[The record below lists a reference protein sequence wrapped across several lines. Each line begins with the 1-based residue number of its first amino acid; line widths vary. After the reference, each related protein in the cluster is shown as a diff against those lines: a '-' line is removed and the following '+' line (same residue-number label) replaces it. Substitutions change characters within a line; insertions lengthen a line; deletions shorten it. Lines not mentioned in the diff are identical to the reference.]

1 MRIIEFEIGNYKEIW
16 KKMIEF
22 TETRTKDT
30 QDELWITEH
39 NPIYTL
45 GKNANENNI
54 IDAGD
59 IPVLRVDRGG
69 EVTYHGP
76 GQIIIY
82 VLIDLKRKGLNVSDL
97 IFILEES
104 IIQLLKKYNI
114 SANRMKKAPGV
125 GLAANQIGILKKI
138 ITVHIFNEEK
148 KINKTYALFNPIIK
162 SYSKE
167 TIVMEE
173 GCLSFPK
180 QFIDIERPSSIE
192 IEYLDQNNNLIKEEK
207 EGYEARILQHEVDHL
222 YGKLFV
228 DYLSTL
234 KKNKI
239 IKRVQKLKKIG
250 EI

>member
-16 KKMIEF
+16 KKMVEF
-22 TETRTKDT
+22 TATRTKDT

-104 IIQLLKKYNI
+104 IIRLLKNYNI
-114 SANRMKKAPGV
+114 KASRMKKAPGV
-125 GLAANQIGILKKI
+125 YVDSMKIASIGIRVSRGCTYHGLSFNYDVDLEPFFGINTCGFDQLNVTSLKKLNI
-138 ITVHIFNEEK
+138 NENKATLLRE
-148 KINKTYALFNPIIK
+148 IN
-162 SYSKE
+162 
-167 TIVMEE
+167 
-173 GCLSFPK
+173 
-180 QFIDIERPSSIE
+180 E
-192 IEYLDQNNNLIKEEK
+192 ILRD
-207 EGYEARILQHEVDHL
+207 
-222 YGKLFV
+222 KLV
-228 DYLSTL
+228 
-234 KKNKI
+234 N
-239 IKRVQKLKKIG
+239 
-250 EI
+250 

>member
-1 MRIIEFEIGNYKEIW
+1 MRIVEFEIGNYKEIW
-16 KKMIEF
+16 KKMVEF
-22 TETRTKDT
+22 TATRTKDT

-114 SANRMKKAPGV
+114 RASRMKKAPGV
-125 GLAANQIGILKKI
+125 YVDSMKIASIGIR
-138 ITVHIFNEEK
+138 VSRGC
-148 KINKTYALFNPIIK
+148 TYH
-162 SYSKE
+162 
-167 TIVMEE
+167 
-173 GCLSFPK
+173 GLSFNYDVDLAPFFGINTCGFDQLNVTSLK
-180 QFIDIERPSSIE
+180 NLNIYENKAILLKDINE
-192 IEYLDQNNNLIKEEK
+192 ILTD
-207 EGYEARILQHEVDHL
+207 
-222 YGKLFV
+222 KLV
-228 DYLSTL
+228 
-234 KKNKI
+234 N
-239 IKRVQKLKKIG
+239 
-250 EI
+250 

>member
-22 TETRTKDT
+22 TATRTKDT

-114 SANRMKKAPGV
+114 RASRMKKAPGV
-125 GLAANQIGILKKI
+125 YVDSMKIASIGIR
-138 ITVHIFNEEK
+138 VSRGC
-148 KINKTYALFNPIIK
+148 TYH
-162 SYSKE
+162 
-167 TIVMEE
+167 
-173 GCLSFPK
+173 GLSFNYDVDLAPFFGINTCGFDQLNITSLK
-180 QFIDIERPSSIE
+180 NLNIYENKAILLRDINE
-192 IEYLDQNNNLIKEEK
+192 ILTD
-207 EGYEARILQHEVDHL
+207 
-222 YGKLFV
+222 KLV
-228 DYLSTL
+228 
-234 KKNKI
+234 N
-239 IKRVQKLKKIG
+239 
-250 EI
+250 

>member
-22 TETRTKDT
+22 TKTRTKDT

-104 IIQLLKKYNI
+104 IIQLLKNYNI
-114 SANRMKKAPGV
+114 RASRMKKAPGV
-125 GLAANQIGILKKI
+125 YVDSMKIASIGIR
-138 ITVHIFNEEK
+138 VSRGC
-148 KINKTYALFNPIIK
+148 TYH
-162 SYSKE
+162 
-167 TIVMEE
+167 
-173 GCLSFPK
+173 GLSFNYDVDLAPFFGINTCGFDQLNVTSLK
-180 QFIDIERPSSIE
+180 NLNINENKAILLRE
-192 IEYLDQNNNLIKEEK
+192 INE
-207 EGYEARILQHEVDHL
+207 ILTD
-222 YGKLFV
+222 KLV
-228 DYLSTL
+228 
-234 KKNKI
+234 N
-239 IKRVQKLKKIG
+239 
-250 EI
+250 

>member
-45 GKNANENNI
+45 GKNANKNNI

-114 SANRMKKAPGV
+114 RASRMKKAPGV
-125 GLAANQIGILKKI
+125 YVDSMKIASIGIR
-138 ITVHIFNEEK
+138 VSRGC
-148 KINKTYALFNPIIK
+148 TYH
-162 SYSKE
+162 
-167 TIVMEE
+167 
-173 GCLSFPK
+173 GLSFNYDVDLAPFFGINTCGFDQLNVTSLK
-180 QFIDIERPSSIE
+180 NLNINENKAILLRE
-192 IEYLDQNNNLIKEEK
+192 INE
-207 EGYEARILQHEVDHL
+207 ILKD
-222 YGKLFV
+222 KLV
-228 DYLSTL
+228 
-234 KKNKI
+234 N
-239 IKRVQKLKKIG
+239 
-250 EI
+250 

>member
-1 MRIIEFEIGNYKEIW
+1 MRIVEFEIGNYKEIW
-16 KKMIEF
+16 KKMVEF
-22 TETRTKDT
+22 TATRTKDT

-104 IIQLLKKYNI
+104 IIRLLKNYNI
-114 SANRMKKAPGV
+114 KASRMKKAPGV
-125 GLAANQIGILKKI
+125 YVDSMKIASIGIRVSRGCTYHGLSFNYDVDLEPFFGINTCGFDQLNVTSLKKLNI
-138 ITVHIFNEEK
+138 NENKATLLRE
-148 KINKTYALFNPIIK
+148 IN
-162 SYSKE
+162 
-167 TIVMEE
+167 
-173 GCLSFPK
+173 
-180 QFIDIERPSSIE
+180 E
-192 IEYLDQNNNLIKEEK
+192 ILRD
-207 EGYEARILQHEVDHL
+207 
-222 YGKLFV
+222 KLV
-228 DYLSTL
+228 
-234 KKNKI
+234 N
-239 IKRVQKLKKIG
+239 
-250 EI
+250 

>member
-22 TETRTKDT
+22 TATRTKDT

-104 IIQLLKKYNI
+104 IILLLKKYNI
-114 SANRMKKAPGV
+114 RASRMKKAPGV
-125 GLAANQIGILKKI
+125 YVDSMKIASIGIRVSRGCTYHGLSFNYDVDLEPFFGINTCGFDQLNVTSLKKLNI
-138 ITVHIFNEEK
+138 NENKATLLNE
-148 KINKTYALFNPIIK
+148 IN
-162 SYSKE
+162 
-167 TIVMEE
+167 
-173 GCLSFPK
+173 
-180 QFIDIERPSSIE
+180 E
-192 IEYLDQNNNLIKEEK
+192 ILRD
-207 EGYEARILQHEVDHL
+207 
-222 YGKLFV
+222 KLV
-228 DYLSTL
+228 
-234 KKNKI
+234 N
-239 IKRVQKLKKIG
+239 
-250 EI
+250 

>member
-114 SANRMKKAPGV
+114 RASRMKKAPGV
-125 GLAANQIGILKKI
+125 YVDSMKIASIGIRVFRGCTYHGLSFNYDVDLAPFFGINTCGFDQLNVTSLKKLNINENKAI
-138 ITVHIFNEEK
+138 ILREINE
-148 KINKTYALFNPIIK
+148 
-162 SYSKE
+162 
-167 TIVMEE
+167 
-173 GCLSFPK
+173 
-180 QFIDIERPSSIE
+180 
-192 IEYLDQNNNLIKEEK
+192 
-207 EGYEARILQHEVDHL
+207 ILTD
-222 YGKLFV
+222 KLV
-228 DYLSTL
+228 
-234 KKNKI
+234 N
-239 IKRVQKLKKIG
+239 
-250 EI
+250 

>member
-22 TETRTKDT
+22 TATRTKDT

-45 GKNANENNI
+45 GKNANKNNI

-104 IIQLLKKYNI
+104 IILLLKKYNVRA
-114 SANRMKKAPGV
+114 SRMKKAPGV
-125 GLAANQIGILKKI
+125 YVDSMKIASIGIRVSRGCTYHGLSFNYDVDLEPFFGINTCGFDQLNVTSLKKLNI
-138 ITVHIFNEEK
+138 NENKATLLRE
-148 KINKTYALFNPIIK
+148 IN
-162 SYSKE
+162 
-167 TIVMEE
+167 
-173 GCLSFPK
+173 
-180 QFIDIERPSSIE
+180 E
-192 IEYLDQNNNLIKEEK
+192 ILRD
-207 EGYEARILQHEVDHL
+207 
-222 YGKLFV
+222 KLV
-228 DYLSTL
+228 
-234 KKNKI
+234 N
-239 IKRVQKLKKIG
+239 
-250 EI
+250 

>member
-22 TETRTKDT
+22 TATRTKDT

-82 VLIDLKRKGLNVSDL
+82 VLIDLKRKGLYVSDL
-97 IFILEES
+97 ILILEES

-114 SANRMKKAPGV
+114 SASRMKKAPGV
-125 GLAANQIGILKKI
+125 YVDSMKIASIGIRVSRGCTYHGLSFNYDVDLEPFFGINTCGFDQLNVTSLKKLNI
-138 ITVHIFNEEK
+138 NE
-148 KINKTYALFNPIIK
+148 NKATL
-162 SYSKE
+162 
-167 TIVMEE
+167 
-173 GCLSFPK
+173 L
-180 QFIDIERPSSIE
+180 RE
-192 IEYLDQNNNLIKEEK
+192 ISE
-207 EGYEARILQHEVDHL
+207 ILTD
-222 YGKLFV
+222 KLV
-228 DYLSTL
+228 
-234 KKNKI
+234 N
-239 IKRVQKLKKIG
+239 
-250 EI
+250 

>member
-22 TETRTKDT
+22 TATRTKDT

-54 IDAGD
+54 IDAD
-59 IPVLRVDRGG
+59 NIPVLRVDRGG

-104 IIQLLKKYNI
+104 IIRLLKNYNI
-114 SANRMKKAPGV
+114 MANRMKKAPGV
-125 GLAANQIGILKKI
+125 YVDSMKIASIGIRVSRGCTYHGLSFNYDVDLKPFFGINTCGFEQLNVTSLKKLNI
-138 ITVHIFNEEK
+138 NE
-148 KINKTYALFNPIIK
+148 NKATLLREV
-162 SYSKE
+162 KE
-167 TIVMEE
+167 
-173 GCLSFPK
+173 
-180 QFIDIERPSSIE
+180 
-192 IEYLDQNNNLIKEEK
+192 
-207 EGYEARILQHEVDHL
+207 ILTD
-222 YGKLFV
+222 KLV
-228 DYLSTL
+228 
-234 KKNKI
+234 N
-239 IKRVQKLKKIG
+239 
-250 EI
+250 

>member
-22 TETRTKDT
+22 TATRTKDT

-114 SANRMKKAPGV
+114 RASRMKKAPGV
-125 GLAANQIGILKKI
+125 YVDSMKIASIGIRVFRGCTYHGLSFNYDVDLAPFFGINTCGFDQLNVTSLKNLNI
-138 ITVHIFNEEK
+138 NENK
-148 KINKTYALFNPIIK
+148 AILLRKIN
-162 SYSKE
+162 
-167 TIVMEE
+167 
-173 GCLSFPK
+173 
-180 QFIDIERPSSIE
+180 E
-192 IEYLDQNNNLIKEEK
+192 ILTD
-207 EGYEARILQHEVDHL
+207 
-222 YGKLFV
+222 KLV
-228 DYLSTL
+228 
-234 KKNKI
+234 N
-239 IKRVQKLKKIG
+239 
-250 EI
+250 

>member
-22 TETRTKDT
+22 TATRTKDT

-45 GKNANENNI
+45 GKNANKNNI

-114 SANRMKKAPGV
+114 RASRMKKAPGV
-125 GLAANQIGILKKI
+125 YVDSMKIASIGIR
-138 ITVHIFNEEK
+138 VSRGC
-148 KINKTYALFNPIIK
+148 TYH
-162 SYSKE
+162 
-167 TIVMEE
+167 
-173 GCLSFPK
+173 GLSFNYDVDLAPFFGINTCGFDQLNVTSLK
-180 QFIDIERPSSIE
+180 NLNINENKAILLRE
-192 IEYLDQNNNLIKEEK
+192 INE
-207 EGYEARILQHEVDHL
+207 ILTD
-222 YGKLFV
+222 KLV
-228 DYLSTL
+228 
-234 KKNKI
+234 N
-239 IKRVQKLKKIG
+239 
-250 EI
+250 

>member
-22 TETRTKDT
+22 TATRTKDT

-45 GKNANENNI
+45 GKNANKNNI

-114 SANRMKKAPGV
+114 RASRMKKAPGV
-125 GLAANQIGILKKI
+125 YVDSMKIASIGIRVSKGC
-138 ITVHIFNEEK
+138 
-148 KINKTYALFNPIIK
+148 TYH
-162 SYSKE
+162 
-167 TIVMEE
+167 
-173 GCLSFPK
+173 GLSFNYDVDLAPFFGINTCGFDQLNVTSLK
-180 QFIDIERPSSIE
+180 NLNINENKAILLRE
-192 IEYLDQNNNLIKEEK
+192 INE
-207 EGYEARILQHEVDHL
+207 ILTD
-222 YGKLFV
+222 KLV
-228 DYLSTL
+228 
-234 KKNKI
+234 N
-239 IKRVQKLKKIG
+239 
-250 EI
+250 

>member
-22 TETRTKDT
+22 TKTRTKDT

-54 IDAGD
+54 IDASD

-114 SANRMKKAPGV
+114 RASRMKKAPGV
-125 GLAANQIGILKKI
+125 YVDSMKIASIGIR
-138 ITVHIFNEEK
+138 VSRGC
-148 KINKTYALFNPIIK
+148 TYH
-162 SYSKE
+162 
-167 TIVMEE
+167 
-173 GCLSFPK
+173 GLSFNYDVDLAPFFGINTCGFDQLNVTSLK
-180 QFIDIERPSSIE
+180 NLNINENKAILLRE
-192 IEYLDQNNNLIKEEK
+192 INE
-207 EGYEARILQHEVDHL
+207 ILT
-222 YGKLFV
+222 GKLV
-228 DYLSTL
+228 
-234 KKNKI
+234 N
-239 IKRVQKLKKIG
+239 
-250 EI
+250 

>member
-16 KKMIEF
+16 KKMVEF
-22 TETRTKDT
+22 TATRTKDT

-114 SANRMKKAPGV
+114 WASRMKKAPGV
-125 GLAANQIGILKKI
+125 YVDSMKIASIGIRVSRGCTYHGLSFNYDVDLEPFFGINTCGFDQLNVTSLKKLNI
-138 ITVHIFNEEK
+138 NENKATLLRE
-148 KINKTYALFNPIIK
+148 IN
-162 SYSKE
+162 
-167 TIVMEE
+167 
-173 GCLSFPK
+173 
-180 QFIDIERPSSIE
+180 E
-192 IEYLDQNNNLIKEEK
+192 ILRD
-207 EGYEARILQHEVDHL
+207 
-222 YGKLFV
+222 KLV
-228 DYLSTL
+228 
-234 KKNKI
+234 N
-239 IKRVQKLKKIG
+239 
-250 EI
+250 

>member
-104 IIQLLKKYNI
+104 IIRLLKNYNI
-114 SANRMKKAPGV
+114 KASRMKKAPGV
-125 GLAANQIGILKKI
+125 YVDSMKIASIGIR
-138 ITVHIFNEEK
+138 VSRGC
-148 KINKTYALFNPIIK
+148 TYH
-162 SYSKE
+162 
-167 TIVMEE
+167 
-173 GCLSFPK
+173 GLSFNYDVDLAPFFGINTCGFDQLNVTSLK
-180 QFIDIERPSSIE
+180 NLNINENKAILLRE
-192 IEYLDQNNNLIKEEK
+192 INE
-207 EGYEARILQHEVDHL
+207 ILTD
-222 YGKLFV
+222 KLV
-228 DYLSTL
+228 
-234 KKNKI
+234 N
-239 IKRVQKLKKIG
+239 
-250 EI
+250 

>member
-22 TETRTKDT
+22 TKTRTKDT

-114 SANRMKKAPGV
+114 RASRMKKAPGV
-125 GLAANQIGILKKI
+125 YVDSMKIASIGIR
-138 ITVHIFNEEK
+138 VSRGC
-148 KINKTYALFNPIIK
+148 TYH
-162 SYSKE
+162 
-167 TIVMEE
+167 
-173 GCLSFPK
+173 GLSFNYDVDLAPFFGINTCGFDQLNVTSLK
-180 QFIDIERPSSIE
+180 NLNINENKAILLREINEILID
-192 IEYLDQNNNLIKEEK
+192 
-207 EGYEARILQHEVDHL
+207 
-222 YGKLFV
+222 KLV
-228 DYLSTL
+228 
-234 KKNKI
+234 N
-239 IKRVQKLKKIG
+239 
-250 EI
+250 

>member
-1 MRIIEFEIGNYKEIW
+1 MRIVEFEIGNYKEIW
-16 KKMIEF
+16 KKMVEF
-22 TETRTKDT
+22 TATRTKDT

-104 IIQLLKKYNI
+104 IILLLKKYNVRA
-114 SANRMKKAPGV
+114 SRMKKAPGV
-125 GLAANQIGILKKI
+125 YVDSMKIASIGIRVSRGCTYHGLSFNYDVDLEPFFGINTCGFDQLNVTSLKKLNI
-138 ITVHIFNEEK
+138 NENKATLLRE
-148 KINKTYALFNPIIK
+148 IN
-162 SYSKE
+162 
-167 TIVMEE
+167 
-173 GCLSFPK
+173 
-180 QFIDIERPSSIE
+180 E
-192 IEYLDQNNNLIKEEK
+192 ILRD
-207 EGYEARILQHEVDHL
+207 
-222 YGKLFV
+222 KLV
-228 DYLSTL
+228 
-234 KKNKI
+234 N
-239 IKRVQKLKKIG
+239 
-250 EI
+250 

>member
-1 MRIIEFEIGNYKEIW
+1 MRIVEFEIGNYKEIW

-104 IIQLLKKYNI
+104 IIRLLKNYNI
-114 SANRMKKAPGV
+114 KASRMKKAPGV
-125 GLAANQIGILKKI
+125 YVDSMKIASIGIR
-138 ITVHIFNEEK
+138 VSRGC
-148 KINKTYALFNPIIK
+148 TYH
-162 SYSKE
+162 
-167 TIVMEE
+167 
-173 GCLSFPK
+173 GLSFNYDVDLAPFFGINTCGFDQLNVTSLK
-180 QFIDIERPSSIE
+180 NLNIYENKAILLKDINE
-192 IEYLDQNNNLIKEEK
+192 ILTD
-207 EGYEARILQHEVDHL
+207 
-222 YGKLFV
+222 KLV
-228 DYLSTL
+228 
-234 KKNKI
+234 N
-239 IKRVQKLKKIG
+239 
-250 EI
+250 

>member
-22 TETRTKDT
+22 TATRTKDT

-114 SANRMKKAPGV
+114 RASRMKKAPGV
-125 GLAANQIGILKKI
+125 YVDSIKIASIGIRVSRGCTYHGLSFNYDVDLAPFFGINTCGFDQLNVTSLKKL
-138 ITVHIFNEEK
+138 N
-148 KINKTYALFNPIIK
+148 INKNKAIL
-162 SYSKE
+162 
-167 TIVMEE
+167 
-173 GCLSFPK
+173 L
-180 QFIDIERPSSIE
+180 RE
-192 IEYLDQNNNLIKEEK
+192 INE
-207 EGYEARILQHEVDHL
+207 ILTD
-222 YGKLFV
+222 KLV
-228 DYLSTL
+228 
-234 KKNKI
+234 N
-239 IKRVQKLKKIG
+239 
-250 EI
+250 

>member
-22 TETRTKDT
+22 TATRTKDT

-104 IIQLLKKYNI
+104 IIQLLKNYNI
-114 SANRMKKAPGV
+114 RASRMKKAPGV
-125 GLAANQIGILKKI
+125 YVDSMKIASIGIR
-138 ITVHIFNEEK
+138 VSRGC
-148 KINKTYALFNPIIK
+148 TYH
-162 SYSKE
+162 
-167 TIVMEE
+167 
-173 GCLSFPK
+173 GLSFNYDVDLAPFFGINTCGFDQLNVTSLK
-180 QFIDIERPSSIE
+180 NLNINENKAILLRE
-192 IEYLDQNNNLIKEEK
+192 INE
-207 EGYEARILQHEVDHL
+207 ILTD
-222 YGKLFV
+222 KLV
-228 DYLSTL
+228 
-234 KKNKI
+234 N
-239 IKRVQKLKKIG
+239 
-250 EI
+250 

>member
-22 TETRTKDT
+22 TATRTKDT

-45 GKNANENNI
+45 GKNANKNNI

-114 SANRMKKAPGV
+114 RASRMKKAPGV
-125 GLAANQIGILKKI
+125 YVDSMKIASIGIR
-138 ITVHIFNEEK
+138 VSRGC
-148 KINKTYALFNPIIK
+148 TYH
-162 SYSKE
+162 
-167 TIVMEE
+167 
-173 GCLSFPK
+173 GLSFNYDVDLAPFFGINTCGFDQLNVTSLK
-180 QFIDIERPSSIE
+180 NLNINENKAILLRE
-192 IEYLDQNNNLIKEEK
+192 INE
-207 EGYEARILQHEVDHL
+207 ILT
-222 YGKLFV
+222 GKLV
-228 DYLSTL
+228 
-234 KKNKI
+234 N
-239 IKRVQKLKKIG
+239 
-250 EI
+250 

>member
-22 TETRTKDT
+22 TATRTKDT

-114 SANRMKKAPGV
+114 RASRMKKAPGV
-125 GLAANQIGILKKI
+125 YVDSMKIASIGIR
-138 ITVHIFNEEK
+138 VYRGC
-148 KINKTYALFNPIIK
+148 TYH
-162 SYSKE
+162 
-167 TIVMEE
+167 
-173 GCLSFPK
+173 GLSFNYDVDLAPFFGINTCGFDQLNVTSLK
-180 QFIDIERPSSIE
+180 NLNINENKAILLRE
-192 IEYLDQNNNLIKEEK
+192 INE
-207 EGYEARILQHEVDHL
+207 ILTD
-222 YGKLFV
+222 KLV
-228 DYLSTL
+228 
-234 KKNKI
+234 N
-239 IKRVQKLKKIG
+239 
-250 EI
+250 

>member
-22 TETRTKDT
+22 TATRTKDT

-45 GKNANENNI
+45 GKNANKNNI

-104 IIQLLKKYNI
+104 IIQLLKNYNI
-114 SANRMKKAPGV
+114 RASRMKKAPGV
-125 GLAANQIGILKKI
+125 YVDSMKIASIGIRVSKGC
-138 ITVHIFNEEK
+138 
-148 KINKTYALFNPIIK
+148 TYH
-162 SYSKE
+162 
-167 TIVMEE
+167 
-173 GCLSFPK
+173 GLSFNYDVDLAPFFGINTCGFDQLNVTSLK
-180 QFIDIERPSSIE
+180 NLNINENKAILLRE
-192 IEYLDQNNNLIKEEK
+192 INE
-207 EGYEARILQHEVDHL
+207 ILTD
-222 YGKLFV
+222 KLV
-228 DYLSTL
+228 
-234 KKNKI
+234 N
-239 IKRVQKLKKIG
+239 
-250 EI
+250 